1 MAHLQTAA
9 GSMKERDYYELLK
22 IHPSADHEMVAQA
35 YWHLARK
42 YNAASGH
49 DLGAKRL
56 LEELNE
62 AFAVLGSPDQR
73 VNYNRSRAEGPAA
86 KTGAAPRRRVTIEV
100 SFWRLPAWQGT
111 IAATA
116 ALALATLA
124 LLAGAPLAITL
135 PLAAI
140 AITVALLPAREDWRP
155 SPSKIGAWA
164 SEEERRLNTLE
175 LERSTAAI
183 IARWRHGTHS
193 QGRARSLDQ
202 ILAAD
207 DACHYPRS
215 LKEPPSPSTHGSEP

>member
-215 LKEPPSPSTHGSEP
+215 LKEPPSPSTHGTEP

>member
-1 MAHLQTAA
+1 MSGQ
-9 GSMKERDYYELLK
+9 DYYEVLK

-42 YNAASGH
+42 YNAASAY
-49 DLGAKRL
+49 DLGAKKR

-73 VNYNRSRAEGPAA
+73 ADYNRSRAERPAA
-86 KTGAAPRRRVTIEV
+86 ETEAAAKRRVTIEV

-124 LLAGAPLAITL
+124 LVADAPLVITL
-135 PLAAI
+135 VFAAI
-140 AITVALLPAREDWRP
+140 AIAAALLPAREDWRP
-155 SPSKIGAWA
+155 YPSKISDWSTQG
-164 SEEERRLNTLE
+164 ERELTALE

-183 IARWRHGTHS
+183 IARWREGTRNS
-193 QGRARSLDQ
+193 GRVRSLAQ
-202 ILAAD
+202 ILAEPD
-207 DACHYPRS
+207 TYHHRRS
-215 LKEPPSPSTHGSEP
+215 PKEPPSPPSDSSDR

>member
-1 MAHLQTAA
+1 MSGQ
-9 GSMKERDYYELLK
+9 DYYEVLK

-42 YNAASGH
+42 YNATSAY
-49 DLGAKRL
+49 DLGATKR

-73 VNYNRSRAEGPAA
+73 ADYNRSRTERPAA
-86 KTGAAPRRRVTIEV
+86 ETEAAAKRRVTIEV

-124 LLAGAPLAITL
+124 LVAGAPLVITL
-135 PLAAI
+135 VFAAI
-140 AITVALLPAREDWRP
+140 AIAAALLPAREDWKP
-155 SPSKIGAWA
+155 YPSKIGHWPTQG
-164 SEEERRLNTLE
+164 ERELTALE

-183 IARWRHGTHS
+183 IARWREGTRS
-193 QGRARSLDQ
+193 PGRVSSLAQ
-202 ILAAD
+202 LLAE
-207 DACHYPRS
+207 R
-215 LKEPPSPSTHGSEP
+215 EPPSPPSDSSDR

>member
-1 MAHLQTAA
+1 MSGQ
-9 GSMKERDYYELLK
+9 DYYEVLK

-42 YNAASGH
+42 YNAASAH
-49 DLGAKRL
+49 DLGAKRR

-73 VNYNRSRAEGPAA
+73 ADYNRSRAEGPAA
-86 KTGAAPRRRVTIEV
+86 KTEAAAKRRVTIEV

-124 LLAGAPLAITL
+124 LVAGAPLVITL
-135 PLAAI
+135 VFAAI
-140 AITVALLPAREDWRP
+140 AIAAALLPVREDWKP
-155 SPSKIGAWA
+155 YPSKISDWSTQG
-164 SEEERRLNTLE
+164 ERELTALE

-183 IARWRHGTHS
+183 IARWRQGTRS
-193 QGRARSLDQ
+193 PGRVRSLAQ
-202 ILAAD
+202 LLAEAD
-207 DACHYPRS
+207 TYHYRPS
-215 LKEPPSPSTHGSEP
+215 PKKPPSPLSDSTDR

>member
-1 MAHLQTAA
+1 MAHLRTAA

-73 VNYNRSRAEGPAA
+73 ADYNRSRAEGPTA
-86 KTGAAPRRRVTIEV
+86 KSGAAPRRRVTIEV

-124 LLAGAPLAITL
+124 LLAGASLAITL
-135 PLAAI
+135 LLGAI
-140 AITVALLPAREDWRP
+140 AITVALFPTREDWRP
-155 SPSKIGAWA
+155 SSPKIGAWA

-183 IARWRHGTHS
+183 IARWRRGVRS
-193 QGRARSLDQ
+193 EGRARSLDQ
-202 ILAAD
+202 ILAGD
-207 DACHYPRS
+207 ETYCPPRS
-215 LKEPPSPSTHGSEP
+215 LKEPSSPTTDGSEP

>member
-1 MAHLQTAA
+1 MSGQ
-9 GSMKERDYYELLK
+9 DYYEVLK

-42 YNAASGH
+42 YNATSAH
-49 DLGAKRL
+49 DLGATKR

-73 VNYNRSRAEGPAA
+73 ADYNRSRAERPAA
-86 KTGAAPRRRVTIEV
+86 ETEAAAKRRVTIEV

-124 LLAGAPLAITL
+124 LVADAPLVITL
-135 PLAAI
+135 VFAAI
-140 AITVALLPAREDWRP
+140 AIAAALLPAREDWRP
-155 SPSKIGAWA
+155 YPSKISDWSTQGKRELTA
-164 SEEERRLNTLE
+164 LE

-183 IARWRHGTHS
+183 IARWRESTRS
-193 QGRARSLDQ
+193 PGRVSSLAQ
-202 ILAAD
+202 LLAEREQ
-207 DACHYPRS
+207 PS
-215 LKEPPSPSTHGSEP
+215 PPSDSSDR